1 MKTIG
6 IPLMIDKKR
15 VEITAHLNYRR
26 SRSCF
31 ISCTMQRHVKDSY
44 SCFLPEKNP
53 DNFCIETKHDKAI
66 RVTLKLGAGRGS
78 QAEAGGGAS
87 SADGG
92 LVVSWSQVSYIIY
105 ICSCAL
111 HFSKTDCPIEDW
123 ISTGNKPCSNQPC

>member
-1 MKTIG
+1 MLKTVT
-6 IPLMIDKKR
+6 LVFFQKR
-15 VEITAHLNYRR
+15 TPTVFA
-26 SRSCF
+26 F
-31 ISCTMQRHVKDSY
+31 
-44 SCFLPEKNP
+44 
-53 DNFCIETKHDKAI
+53 ETKHDKAI
-66 RVTLKLGAGRGS
+66 RVTLKLSAGRGS

-105 ICSCAL
+105 IYVAAL